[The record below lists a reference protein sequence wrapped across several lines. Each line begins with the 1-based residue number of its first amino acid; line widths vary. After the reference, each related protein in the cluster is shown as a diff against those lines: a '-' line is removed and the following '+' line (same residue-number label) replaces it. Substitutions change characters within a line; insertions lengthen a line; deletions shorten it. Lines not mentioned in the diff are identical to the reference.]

1 MRVNIF
7 EQNLKLKVAAVASNL
22 ENGDAASNAQ
32 RRPPSDLPEVSST
45 EPESSNLAFSSS
57 IPAPTPAQRM
67 KTSNI
72 LRQEESQLGHGPK
85 SRKSDDLKAQLVS
98 RKIPRLTSPM
108 PHDHTDPISALTPN
122 SNTSSSQPISQT
134 QSQLSRLS
142 NHHARAKSTVDHENS
157 QRLLGGIMVD
167 LKARECPFFNLLQVR
182 EILERTHRHR
192 YST

>member
-1 MRVNIF
+1 V
-7 EQNLKLKVAAVASNL
+7 AVASNL

-32 RRPPSDLPEVSST
+32 RCQPSDLPEAPLT
-45 EPESSNLAFSSS
+45 EPESSNLSFSSS

-67 KTSNI
+67 KASNI
-72 LRQEESQLGHGPK
+72 PQQEESHLGQ
-85 SRKSDDLKAQLVS
+85 SEDVS
-98 RKIPRLTSPM
+98 RRIPRPTSQV
-108 PHDHTDPISALTPN
+108 PHDRTDPIIPALTPN
-122 SNTSSSQPISQT
+122 SNTSSSQPMSQT

-142 NHHARAKSTVDHENS
+142 NHHAQAESTIDHENS
-157 QRLLGGIMVD
+157 QTLLRGIMVD